1 LRVAAG
7 DGRLTLEELDE
18 RVEAALT
25 ARTYGELAALI
36 SDLPA
41 ARQSPA
47 GAPAARPKDVMRI
60 DCHNAT
66 ARRDGPWLVPRRIEV
81 QVISGS
87 VTLDFTEAVTSW
99 PTLQIDAAVRSG
111 NLTLVTRPGILV
123 STDDLAI
130 RRSSVKL
137 RMPWGPGVP
146 VGFRI
151 DVSGNADNSSI
162 TARPPRPPRRTLW
175 QWLRRRPLPDALPP
189 GPAG

>member
-1 LRVAAG
+1 MADEASAQARGDDLVPCGDLR
-7 DGRLTLEELDE
+7 
-18 RVEAALT
+18 
-25 ARTYGELAALI
+25 
-36 SDLPA
+36 A

-81 QVISGS
+81 HVTSGS
-87 VTLDFTEAVTSW
+87 VTLDFTGAVTSW
-99 PTLQIDAAVRSG
+99 PTLQIGAEVRSG
-111 NLTLVTRPGILV
+111 NLTRVTRPGILV

-137 RMPWGPGVP
+137 RMPWGPGAP